1 MATLF
6 QLLSPMAAA
15 QDKEAVYKALSQ
27 STGTASAVSLK
38 PAGLVIK
45 AGASPLA
52 KIGATDYYAAVGGT
66 LVRIPASTDMPALT
80 GINVGAGR
88 SRYVS
93 FYVNAAGV
101 VTAVAGAEGATS
113 ATVGFPTGP
122 AGTALVGSILINASG
137 AFTGGTTAL
146 DATTSTVYFDGNS
159 FNPAAA

>member
-1 MATLF
+1 MATVAQIL
-6 QLLSPMAAA
+6 MKVGAAA
-15 QDKEAVYKALSQ
+15 DREAIIQALSQ
-27 STGTASAVSLK
+27 STSTASALSLK

-52 KIGATDYYAAVGGT
+52 KIGAADYYAAVNGT

-101 VTAVAGAEGATS
+101 VVPVAGAEGATS
-113 ATVGFPTGP
+113 AGIGFPAGP

-146 DATTSTVYFDGNS
+146 DATTSTVYFDGNG